1 MNDPFETLGV
11 EPRFDLNL
19 RAVEQRHRDL
29 SRALHPDRYAG
40 APAAERRMALGR
52 AIEVN
57 EAWRVL
63 RDPIRRAEALLA
75 RAGVAAREV
84 AEPKPSPSL
93 LMDMMESR
101 EQLSEAA
108 QRRDRALV
116 TRLGDEMRAREREAL
131 SAVAAGLDGAG
142 GGARGA
148 AGSSGGALDV
158 RDVSDAKKIHAVL
171 PLLGEL
177 RYYRRFLEEVS
188 AIEED
193 LAGAT

>member
-1 MNDPFETLGV
+1 MTDPFETLGV
-11 EPRFDLNL
+11 EPRFDLDL
-19 RAVEQRHRDL
+19 RAIEQRHRDL

-75 RAGVAAREV
+75 RSGVPAPEGPAD
-84 AEPKPSPSL
+84 AKPSPAL
-93 LMDMMESR
+93 LMEMMESR
-101 EQLSEAA
+101 EELSEAA
-108 QRRDRALV
+108 KRRDRALV
-116 TRLGDEMRAREREAL
+116 IGLGDAMRARERAAL

-142 GGARGA
+142 G
-148 AGSSGGALDV
+148 
-158 RDVSDAKKIHAVL
+158 DAKRIQGVL

-177 RYYRRFLEEVS
+177 RYYRRFLDEVS

-193 LAGAT
+193 LAEAT

>member
-1 MNDPFETLGV
+1 MTDPFEMLGI
-11 EPRFDLNL
+11 EPRFDLDL

-75 RAGVAAREV
+75 RSGVGAPEGSAWTEGSG
-84 AEPKPSPSL
+84 PKPSPAL
-93 LMDMMESR
+93 LMEMMESR
-101 EQLSEAA
+101 EELSEAA
-108 QRRDRALV
+108 KRRDRALV
-116 TRLGDEMRAREREAL
+116 IGLGDAMRARERAAL

-142 GGARGA
+142 G
-148 AGSSGGALDV
+148 
-158 RDVSDAKKIHAVL
+158 DAKKIQAVL

-177 RYYRRFLEEVS
+177 RYYRRFLDEVN

-193 LAGAT
+193 LAEAT